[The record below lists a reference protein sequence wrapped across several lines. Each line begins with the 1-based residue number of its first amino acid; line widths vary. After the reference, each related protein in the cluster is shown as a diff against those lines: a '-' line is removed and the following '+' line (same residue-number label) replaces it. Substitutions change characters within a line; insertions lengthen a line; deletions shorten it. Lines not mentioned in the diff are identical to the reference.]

1 MHSQRLFLLKVLNY
15 LDVSRPLFELHLRSF
30 SKNEKVSNFF
40 NNVHILT
47 MKCCPCDLPD
57 GGAHHD
63 DKKRLHDGG
72 EDHYTA
78 RGWDGMRREGGELGF
93 YR

>member
-1 MHSQRLFLLKVLNY
+1 MKNFPY
-15 LDVSRPLFELHLRSF
+15 LTRNCV
-30 SKNEKVSNFF
+30 
-40 NNVHILT
+40 
-47 MKCCPCDLPD
+47 PCDLPD

-63 DKKRLHDGG
+63 NKKRLHDEG

-78 RGWDGMRREGGELGF
+78 RGWDGMRSEGGELGF